1 MRKLRSTAVHLI
13 QSEFLPFINLYDW
26 KDVPSGTSFFVEMME
41 DPHKYKAEAEDMK
54 QILLFLC
61 MVILAIGIDF
71 HGVNFQKLQK
81 STITVTVKGQVQN
94 PGRVELPM
102 YATVEDA
109 LRKVQLEND
118 ADLSSLNPDTVLK
131 DHDVLTIPQKE
142 EIVRIS
148 INAASAEQ
156 LSELP
161 GIGPSTAERIV
172 AYRQENGYFQTVE
185 DLMQVKGIG
194 QAKFDKLKDRIQL

>member
-1 MRKLRSTAVHLI
+1 
-13 QSEFLPFINLYDW
+13 
-26 KDVPSGTSFFVEMME
+26 
-41 DPHKYKAEAEDMK
+41 
-54 QILLFLC
+54 
-61 MVILAIGIDF
+61 
-71 HGVNFQKLQK
+71 
-81 STITVTVKGQVQN
+81 
-94 PGRVELPM
+94 M